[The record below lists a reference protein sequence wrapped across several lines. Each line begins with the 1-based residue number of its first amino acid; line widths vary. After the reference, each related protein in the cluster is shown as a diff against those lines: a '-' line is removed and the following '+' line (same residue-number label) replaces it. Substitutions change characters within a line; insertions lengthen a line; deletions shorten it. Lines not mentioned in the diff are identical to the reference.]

1 MIRITKRQREVITL
15 LAKGCTTEQIAAELD
30 LSPRTVRAHLDALRH
45 KLGVRRCRELPAV
58 YRRATGIDLLAE
70 RPGEAIPDVP

>member
-1 MIRITKRQREVITL
+1 MTFTKRQREVVTL
-15 LAKGCTTEQIAAELD
+15 LAIGCTTDQIAAELA

-58 YRRATGIDLLAE
+58 YRRVTGIDILAE
-70 RPGEAIPDVP
+70 QTRFDS